1 MSFVFFTFIM
11 LMLLVPNAK
20 SLNVVEVPEFRK
32 LLLLLR
38 SDLKDSQIPRRTKI
52 RELVIQAWRQH
63 FQVLHRDLA
72 VRLPYLL

>member
-52 RELVIQAWRQH
+52 HELVIQAWRQH
-63 FQVLHRDLA
+63 FQVLRRDLA